1 MSTAETTQESA
12 PPRRREVGGSAIAGR
27 LAGAVGVV
35 LLITTP
41 LTYLLAGELTG
52 LFWLKLIFGVAALAT
67 YLATNNDFFARWGGA
82 RGSGTLAI
90 TSVSV
95 VVVLIVLAAVN
106 YMVAKHPKEID
117 LTKEGVYT
125 LSEQTT
131 GVLQRLS
138 TPVKVFAFFTSSER
152 EYGMVEDTLRRYAA
166 VGKNFTYEMVNVANR
181 PDLVERYALQ
191 QTGPRIV
198 VVAGAND
205 TRVKEISEE
214 SLTNAIVQVTQGAA
228 KAVYFLTGH
237 GERDIGDEREAKG
250 MKLTADAVKA
260 DGYEVKTLS
269 FAEAGGAVAPGT
281 AVNLDAPNPV
291 KPTVSVP
298 ADAAVLVI
306 AGPRAKMLEPEVAAL
321 SAYLDR
327 GGRLIVMLDPDSD
340 GGLGGLLA
348 QYKITLHNDLVVDTS
363 PVNQLLGYGAAGAI
377 LKPAGEHPTTD
388 AMAAPALFFMG
399 RSLEIADGGE
409 AGVTATPLLST
420 GEAAW
425 GETDYKSGRAER
437 DAKDTPGPVLMAA
450 VATKATNSIDA
461 KATPEARIVVAGDSD
476 WVDNQL
482 RDVQGNPDLFL
493 NVLAW
498 LAEEDNKIT
507 IRPKTRAASQLLLTG
522 DQMNTLVFASM
533 DVLPVLLIALGSAI
547 VLLRRQR

>member
-1 MSTAETTQESA
+1 MSTAETTQESV

-152 EYGMVEDTLRRYAA
+152 EYGMVEDTLRRYAV

-298 ADAAVLVI
+298 ADASVLVI

>member
-1 MSTAETTQESA
+1 MSTAETTQQSLQ
-12 PPRRREVGGSAIAGR
+12 PRRRDVPGSAIAGR
-27 LAGAVGVV
+27 LAGAIGLV
-35 LLITTP
+35 LLVTCP
-41 LTYLLAGELTG
+41 LTYLLAGQLTG
-52 LFWLKLIFGVAALAT
+52 LFWMKLVLGLAATVT
-67 YLATNNDFFARWGGA
+67 YLVTNGDFFARFGGA
-82 RGSGTLAI
+82 RGSSTLAL

-95 VVVLIVLAAVN
+95 VVVLAILAAVN

-117 LTKEGVYT
+117 LTREGVFT

-138 TPVKVFAFFTSSER
+138 QPVKIYAFFTTNER
-152 EYGMVEDTLRRYAA
+152 EYGSVDDTLRRYAG
-166 VGKNFTYEMVNVANR
+166 VTDKLTYEMVDVANR
-181 PDLVERYALQ
+181 PDLVERYSLQ
-191 QTGPRIV
+191 QNGPRIV
-198 VVAGAND
+198 VIAGEND
-205 TRVKEISEE
+205 ARVKDISEE
-214 SLTNAIVQVTQGAA
+214 ALTNAVAKVTQSGA

-237 GERDIGDEREAKG
+237 GERDLDDDRDAKG
-250 MKLTADAVKA
+250 MKMTADAVR
-260 DGYEVKTLS
+260 GEGFEVKTLD
-269 FAEAGGAVAPGT
+269 FTKGAAAAPGT
-281 AVNLDAPNPV
+281 AVDLKATDK
-291 KPTVSVP
+291 KPTLSVP
-298 ADAAVLVI
+298 ADAAVLVV
-306 AGPRAKMLEPEVAAL
+306 AGPRLSLLEPEVAAL

-327 GGRLIVMLDPDSD
+327 GGRVVLLLDPDND

-377 LKPAGEHPTTD
+377 LKPLGDHPTIVD
-388 AMAAPALFFMG
+388 MAAPAMMFMG

-409 AGVTATPLLST
+409 SGVNAIALLGT
-420 GEAAW
+420 GDAAW

-437 DAKDTPGPVLMAA
+437 DDKDTAGPVSMAA
-450 VATKATNSIDA
+450 IAVKPTNHIDA
-461 KATPEARIVVAGDSD
+461 KATPEARLFVAGDSD

-482 RDVQGNPDLFL
+482 RSVQGNPDLFL

-498 LAEEDNKIT
+498 LAEEENKIT

>member
-1 MSTAETTQESA
+1 MSTAETTQEA
-12 PPRRREVGGSAIAGR
+12 AQPRRREVGGSAIAGR
-27 LAGAVGVV
+27 LAGAIGLV

-52 LFWLKLIFGVAALAT
+52 LFWLKLIFGVACLAT

-82 RGSGTLAI
+82 RGSSTLAI

-138 TPVKVFAFFTSSER
+138 GPVKVFAFFNTSDR
-152 EYGMVEDTLRRYAA
+152 EYSVVDDTLRRYAT
-166 VGKNFTYEMVNVANR
+166 VSPNFTYEMVNVANR
-181 PDLVERYALQ
+181 PDLVERYGVQ
-191 QTGPRIV
+191 QTSPRVV
-198 VVAGAND
+198 VVAGTND
-205 TRVKEISEE
+205 ARVKEISEE

-228 KAVYFLTGH
+228 KAIYFLTGH
-237 GERDIGDEREAKG
+237 GERDITDEKEAKG
-250 MKLTADAVKA
+250 LKLTADAVKA
-260 DGYEVKTLS
+260 DGYDVKTLS

-281 AVNLDAPNPV
+281 AVDLNAPKPL

-298 ADAAVLVI
+298 ADAAVLII
-306 AGPRAKMLEPEVAAL
+306 AGPRVKMLEPEVAAL
-321 SAYLDR
+321 SVYLDR

-340 GGLGGLLA
+340 GGLSGLLA
-348 QYKITLHNDLVVDTS
+348 QYKVSLHNDLVVDTS

-377 LKPAGEHPTTD
+377 LKPVAEHPTTD
-388 AMAAPALFFMG
+388 EMAAPALFFMG

-409 AGVTATPLLST
+409 AGVTATPLLGT

-425 GETDYKSGRAER
+425 GETEYKSGRAER
-437 DAKDTPGPVLMAA
+437 DAKDTPGPVMMAA
-450 VATKATNSIDA
+450 VATKATNAIDA
-461 KATPEARIVVAGDSD
+461 KATPEARLFVAGDSD

>member
-198 VVAGAND
+198 VVAGSND

-298 ADAAVLVI
+298 ADASVLVI